1 MPKLQ
6 ATVSA
11 SQVRRRANCQASEE
25 QSLRQCLHVQLQV
38 VEKKPHFIRNRGRGG
53 PPPGRGMF
61 RGGRVDG
68 RGYGR
73 DGPGGRDGGRGRYLE
88 RGASLNRCVALQS

>member
-1 MPKLQ
+1 M
-6 ATVSA
+6 
-11 SQVRRRANCQASEE
+11 
-25 QSLRQCLHVQLQV
+25 QLQV

-61 RGGRVDG
+61 RGGRMDG

-73 DGPGGRDGGRGRYLE
+73 DAPGGGRDGGRGRFLE
-88 RGASLNRCVALQS
+88 RGASLNRCAALQGL